1 MRGSSYPRSTTM
13 LARRLLMFAVI
24 LLLVTT
30 ISTALAPPPQR
41 APPPPVAAD
50 APSAARASRTV
61 ERTIDASRENP
72 TTVEVEAGDLLTLTV
87 SSDEAGAVELRE
99 LGQVKAIDPNTDAVF
114 DVVPTRPG
122 RYAVV
127 LLGSER
133 TVGTVRVTPAQG

>member
-1 MRGSSYPRSTTM
+1 M

-24 LLLVTT
+24 LLVVTA
-30 ISTALAPPPQR
+30 ISTALAPPPQ
-41 APPPPVAAD
+41 PTSPPPVATD
-50 APSAARASRTV
+50 APSSARASRNV
-61 ERTIDASRENP
+61 ARTIDASRQNP

-99 LGQVKAIDPNTDAVF
+99 LGQVKVIDPTTDAVF
-114 DVVPTRPG
+114 DVLPTQPG

-133 TVGTVRVTPAQG
+133 TVGTVRVTPRQG